1 MILQINK
8 QTFLSYTVLLTCI
21 LFLSSSGYSGE
32 DSPLN
37 RFSQI
42 KNDRIR
48 IDSLLNYSSV
58 HMLVDS
64 NLSIAAAEEAK
75 QLATAI
81 KNDTCISKSYHQLGN
96 VLYYRGKYKLALFN
110 YSIALKYAEKANIQ
124 DCIARSSGNIGTI
137 YETLGNYPKAL
148 EYQLESLEAEKNT
161 NNKKGIA
168 DTYNNIGNIYFL
180 INNFD
185 IALDYYKNALSI
197 FYAEEDHQGIAY
209 ALNNIGSV
217 FNSNKLYDKA
227 LLYFNSALLENKNL
241 NNLDGQSS
249 VLSNIGRI
257 YIETKKFGKAAQSI
271 NSSLKLDR
279 QTNDYWGL
287 ANNYLNL
294 ARLQLAKG
302 ACASANQAVDS
313 SLAII
318 HQYALDDLK
327 IDAYYILAEIAYQLK
342 DFPKAVAF
350 HKQYNQIRDSVIS
363 KELNDRIE
371 QYHLEKT
378 VASYIESNATL
389 KAIAEEKSGVAR
401 KRRNINLL
409 ITGNLILLVIAAFTF
424 VYYTRKRKR
433 QRSLLEKRNQEIE
446 GINEQLKD
454 FNQELESRVE
464 ERSHALQQEIEE
476 RIKADADL
484 EAGLIKAEE
493 ANYLK
498 NAFLANI
505 SHEIRT
511 PLNGI
516 LGFSSLLETELA
528 LLEDESLYEY
538 ADSITQSGDR
548 LLHLLNDIID
558 ISRIEANDLEIHL
571 VSCDLSEIVR
581 SKVEQYDPRAKEKG
595 IKIIYADDH
604 IKRIHADPEIVARI
618 ITVVLDNAVKFT
630 NKGFI
635 KVYQEVSTQIQM
647 VVLSVK
653 DTGIGIDK
661 VFLSQVF
668 DAFRQE
674 SLGYST
680 SYQGAGLGL
689 PLSKKMIE
697 LLGGKIEISSDK
709 GSGTLVQLFFP
720 ISVAGTKESDTEPIV
735 DARPSTSTHRTIHT
749 SPVNATAGR
758 DAVQAEAVEKTTDD
772 DKLVQI
778 LAWENKSILVVE
790 DDRMNQILFKK
801 MLVKSKVLVI
811 ASDGDD
817 ALKHIAEMIKK
828 HIEPDVI
835 LMDINLPAPWD
846 GISLMKEIKNTWP
859 SFQHIPFI
867 AQTAYAMSG
876 DKEKMLDQGFDDYI
890 SKPIM
895 KKELQRAISKC
906 LISQQ

>member
-32 DSPLN
+32 DTRLN
-37 RFSQI
+37 RFNQI
-42 KNDRIR
+42 KNERIR
-48 IDSLLNYSSV
+48 IDSLLNYSSM
-58 HMLVDS
+58 HMLADS
-64 NLSIAAAEEAK
+64 NLSIDAAEQAL

-96 VLYYRGKYKLALFN
+96 VLYYSGKYKLALFN
-110 YSIALKYAEKANIQ
+110 YFMALKYAETANIQ

-137 YETLGNYPKAL
+137 YETLGDYPKAL
-148 EYQLESLEAEKNT
+148 QYQLESLEAEKKS
-161 NNKKGIA
+161 NNNKGIA

-180 INNFD
+180 VNNLD
-185 IALDYYKNALSI
+185 VALDYYKNALSI
-197 FYAEEDHQGIAY
+197 FYTEQDHQGIAY
-209 ALNNIGSV
+209 ALNNIGSI
-217 FNSNKLYDKA
+217 FNSNKQYDKA
-227 LLYFNSALLENKNL
+227 LLYFNSALLENTNLDNL
-241 NNLDGQSS
+241 NGQSS

-257 YIETKKFGKAAQSI
+257 YIETKKYDKAAARI
-271 NSSLKLDR
+271 HSSLQLDR
-279 QTNDYWGL
+279 LTNDYWGL

-294 ARLQLAKG
+294 ARLHLAMG
-302 ACASANQAVDS
+302 AYTPAIQAVDT
-313 SLAII
+313 SLTII
-318 HQYALDDLK
+318 HQHALNDLK
-327 IDAYYILAEIAYQLK
+327 IDAYYIRADIAYQLK
-342 DFPKAVAF
+342 DYANAVAY
-350 HKQYNQIRDSVIS
+350 HKKYNQIKDSLIS

-378 VASYIESNATL
+378 VASYIESNASL
-389 KAIAEEKSGVAR
+389 KVIAEEKSGIAQ

-409 ITGNLILLVIAAFTF
+409 ISGNLILLVIAAFTF
-424 VYYTRKRKR
+424 IYYTRKRKK
-433 QRSLLEKRNQEIE
+433 QRNLLEKRSQEIE
-446 GINEQLKD
+446 VINEQLKD
-454 FNQELESRVE
+454 FNQELESRVQ
-464 ERSHALQQEIEE
+464 ERSFALQQEIEE
-476 RIKADADL
+476 RIKADTDL
-484 EAGLIKAEE
+484 EAGLVKAEE

-558 ISRIEANDLEIHL
+558 ISRIEANDLEINL

-581 SKVEQYDPRAKEKG
+581 SKVEYYDPRAKEKG
-595 IKIIYADDH
+595 IKIIYVDDK
-604 IKRIHADPEIVARI
+604 IEPIHADPEMVARI

-635 KVYQEVSTQIQM
+635 KVYQEVSSQIHM
-647 VVLSVK
+647 VVLSIK

-661 VFLSQVF
+661 IFLSQVF

-674 SLGYST
+674 SLGYSA

-697 LLGGKIEISSDK
+697 LLGGRIEITSDK

-720 ISVAGTKESDTEPIV
+720 ISVVPEKESDAEAFVATQ
-735 DARPSTSTHRTIHT
+735 PSTSAEQAVST
-749 SPVNATAGR
+749 SPGDAASLTNGLDSKAEQLAKTA
-758 DAVQAEAVEKTTDD
+758 VAESA
-772 DKLVQI
+772 QI
-778 LAWENKSILVVE
+778 LPWENKSVLVVE

-801 MLVKSKVLVI
+801 MLAKSKVLVI
-811 ASDGDD
+811 ASDGDN
-817 ALKHIAEMIKK
+817 ALKHIAEMVKK
-828 HIEPDVI
+828 HIEPDII

-846 GISLMKEIKNTWP
+846 GISLMKEIKNKWA
-859 SFQHIPFI
+859 SFQDIPFI

-876 DKEKMLDQGFDDYI
+876 DKDKMIDQGFNDYI

-895 KKELQRAISKC
+895 KKELERAISKC
-906 LISQQ
+906 LQQK